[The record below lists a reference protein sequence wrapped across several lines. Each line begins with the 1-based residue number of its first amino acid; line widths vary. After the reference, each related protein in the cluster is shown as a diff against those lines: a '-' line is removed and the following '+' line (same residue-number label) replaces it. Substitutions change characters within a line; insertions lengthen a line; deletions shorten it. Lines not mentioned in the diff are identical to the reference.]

1 MTVTI
6 EPWGEQ
12 DLPLLER
19 MNTPEMT
26 AHLGGP
32 ESAEDLERRQA
43 RYLRVASTGGRMFR
57 IEVDGEPAG
66 GIGYW
71 ESDEDGTPAYE
82 AGWSVVP
89 EHQGAGVAGAA
100 LRLLIAEVRRDG
112 RRALLTAYPGVDNA
126 ASNALCA
133 RAGFDVRG
141 EGREPWRGGELHFR
155 VWALD
160 LSPLDLTGRVATVDE
175 RFDSDTLSPD
185 RWWPFYT
192 PHWSSRERTAARYE
206 VGDGLLLRIDE
217 DTPPWAPEWDGDVRV
232 SHLQTGQVS
241 GDVGTSEGQHRFR
254 DGLVVREAQP
264 ERRLWLPHFGV
275 IEVRMSAVR
284 HPDAMVAFW
293 PIGVEDAPEDSGEIC
308 IAEIFGSEISDDGGW
323 VGVGVK
329 PQNDPR
335 LRDAFEKGW
344 SFEKVWV
351 DGDLTQ
357 PHDYA
362 VEWAP
367 ERLRFF
373 VDGRWVKT
381 VAAAIDYPVQLMLDL
396 YELPDPSSPRDT
408 DALPHVMRVERVRTF
423 A

>member
-19 MNTPEMT
+19 MNMPEMT

-155 VWALD
+155 IWALD

-217 DTPPWAPEWDGDVRV
+217 DTPRWAPEWDGDVRV

-241 GDVGTSEGQHRFR
+241 GDVGTAEGQHRFR

-284 HPDAMVAFW
+284 HPEAMVAFW
-293 PIGVEDAPEDSGEIC
+293 PIGVEDAPGDSGEIC

-362 VEWAP
+362 VEWTP

-408 DALPHVMRVERVRTF
+408 DALSHVMRVERVRTF

>member
-275 IEVRMSAVR
+275 IEVRMSAVW

-308 IAEIFGSEISDDGGW
+308 IAEIFGSEMSDDGGW

-351 DGDLTQ
+351 DGDLTH